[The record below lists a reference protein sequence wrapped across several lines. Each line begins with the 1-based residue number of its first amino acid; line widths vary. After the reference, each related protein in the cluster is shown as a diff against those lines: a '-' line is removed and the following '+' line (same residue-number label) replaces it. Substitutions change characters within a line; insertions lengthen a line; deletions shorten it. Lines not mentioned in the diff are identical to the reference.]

1 MDNEKSSNLHYKAQ
15 TLMKKYLFFL
25 TLLIFSLSFGQTKKG
40 KTTKKSTPK
49 TIVEKKIQLK
59 EKNIKKSDP
68 NEYTTI
74 VEYDPTSIQKEED
87 TTIYNSAGIEVQ
99 PEFIGGN
106 AKLYSFIGENFEYS
120 EDMKENELRGK
131 VIVSFVVEKD
141 GSLSNLK
148 VIRSIGYGTDNEAM
162 RVVTK
167 MPKWLPG
174 EQNGK
179 KVRCSYTIPIMI
191 YATKQ

>member
-1 MDNEKSSNLHYKAQ
+1 MGNEESAELHYQAQ
-15 TLMKKYLFFL
+15 TLMKTFFLFF

-40 KTTKKSTPK
+40 KATPK
-49 TIVEKKIQLK
+49 TTVIKEIPLEERINTIKSDPDADATLSEEPEPAYLK
-59 EKNIKKSDP
+59 EKE
-68 NEYTTI
+68 NEN
-74 VEYDPTSIQKEED
+74 
-87 TTIYNSAGIEVQ
+87 TIYNTAGIEVQ
-99 PEFIGGN
+99 PEFPGGN
-106 AKLYSFIGENFEYS
+106 TKLFSFISKNFEYS

-179 KVRCSYTIPIMI
+179 KVRCSYLIPITI
-191 YATKQ
+191 NAAKQ